1 MKVHELKT
9 YPQYFRKTLY
19 GKKSFEIRLNDRD
32 FKVDDVILLREWDGT
47 KFTGREIRGVITY
60 ILSDKFIGLEKG
72 YVAISLGSLQHKYC
86 GVWKA
91 IRNNGDEVTMQTG
104 A

>member
-9 YPQYFRKTLY
+9 DTQYFRKTLY
-19 GKKSFEIRLNDRD
+19 GKKTFEIRLNDRD
-32 FKVDDVILLREWDGT
+32 FKVGDVVLLREWHDT

-60 ILSDKFIGLEKG
+60 ILDDKFIGLKKG
-72 YVAISLGSLQHKYC
+72 YVAISLGNLQHKYC
-86 GVWKA
+86 GVWKT
-91 IRNNGDEVTMQTG
+91 IRNNGNKVIMQTG

>member
-19 GKKSFEIRLNDRD
+19 GKKNFEIRLNDRD
-32 FKVDDVILLREWDGT
+32 FKVGDVILLREWLGT
-47 KFTGREIRGVITY
+47 KFSGREIRGVITY
-60 ILSDKFIGLEKG
+60 ILDDKFIGLEKG
-72 YVAISLGSLQHKYC
+72 YVAISLGNLQHKNC
-86 GVWKA
+86 GVWKP
-91 IRNNGDEVTMQTG
+91 IRSNEDEVTMQTG